1 MKFGVPW
8 GAKKGIR
15 PDARETAME
24 AARRSGMSLDDWLNS
39 VIMHQAAQAG
49 VQPYAP
55 APAKKGK
62 RKGQQEAPQAGQ
74 QPDPRALAAVNNRL
88 DDLSRRIEQFTG
100 AAAQAQAPQARA
112 PQRPVRSQGPDQRAE
127 LIGRLDRY
135 VHNAQPQA
143 QAPMPQRQQ
152 PRQMP
157 PQRSQ
162 PAAPPA
168 MNQALADIAARKQML
183 SGGGAPPPPPPRR
196 ASSPADYAP
205 PATRAQQQAQAAAQA
220 AKHHAAM
227 PAPLPTQDLSGL
239 EEQLRKITDQIETL
253 RQPGVEQAINALRA
267 ELGEIGHALGEAVPR
282 HSIETIEHQIHGLT
296 QRIAEGRENGVDH
309 NALGGIE
316 HGLMEVRDALHG
328 LTPAENLIGFND
340 AVAGLAQKIDLIVAQ
355 KDPESM
361 AQLENAIT
369 TLRSMANHVA
379 SNDAVGALSA
389 EVQALADKVDY
400 IARASANTD
409 ALSSLEARIDALGQ
423 ALAERAQAGN
433 AVPPRLEALVQSLAD
448 KIEQIQAAQQAHGD
462 VMTEGH
468 VLDDR
473 IAMLVDRL
481 DASDSRLGQLE
492 AVERGLADLL
502 MHIEQQQQ
510 STNATAGQDG
520 EAMAVDA
527 LKHDFAQA
535 QEALKFDLAQAQEA
549 LKSDLTNSLTHS
561 LVHSQDEIKGDIAR
575 TQNALDQ
582 VHGTLGELVGRLAA
596 IEQSIRSETHA
607 AAAAPAPAY
616 ADVAHEGHYAHED
629 PYAHE
634 GTPYAHDEEP
644 LELNHPVGKVAV
656 RLVEDAA
663 PGMSAFDGMLPPR
676 SAQPEPTAL
685 AEPEQPMPVEPEL
698 FAPPIQ
704 PEHAPMF
711 AAPEPVAAT
720 DTERMD
726 HADYVDHIDHVGHS
740 DYMEATEQAVAPHAP
755 LPPAPQLEAQLEAL
769 RAQAAP
775 TFAPRAEAP
784 SFEAPYV
791 EAPQAEAPP
800 TQPQKRMAPGHGPI
814 NPDLP
819 PDEPLEPGSGPP
831 PLRAHPGAR
840 IGASEAASN
849 HAGESADEASGGKLS
864 FIAAARRA
872 AQAAMQQEP
881 APPSL
886 EADYEE
892 EAPETATHPLR
903 KRMMRRVKS
912 LFVAASI
919 VAIVVGSVQIAAT
932 YLKLGKPGAPA
943 TRTTQQHLGK
953 TSERANAGPETA
965 NANRVRQAGDSTA
978 AVTAPSRIAAT
989 PLALVPPSTSID
1001 LLAPPD
1007 QTVRVATMPA
1017 PDPRRASVAASND
1030 ATSPDITGSIPQAT
1044 ANRSTRAPAVGTS
1057 NLPIAIG
1064 GPRLRQAAT
1073 AGNAAAAY
1081 EVATR
1086 FAEGRGVP
1094 ANLAKA
1100 ARWYERA
1107 ANKGLAPAEF
1117 RLASLFEKGQGVK
1130 KNLARARALYFAAA
1144 RQGHAKAMHNLA
1156 VLYAEGIEGK
1166 PDYTT
1171 AVQWFRDAAAHGVS
1185 DSQYNLGVL
1194 YARGI
1199 GVEKDLAESY
1209 KWFALAAKHGDKQAA
1224 RKRDEVASHL
1234 DKKALAAARQAVAK
1248 FVPKPQPRQATTVPA
1263 PPGGWDK
1270 TAAAPAARTTA
1281 DSAQAF
1287 VAGKQ

>member
-39 VIMHQAAQAG
+39 VIMQQAAQAG
-49 VQPYAP
+49 VQPCAP
-55 APAKKGK
+55 APAPANKSK
-62 RKGQQEAPQAGQ
+62 RKGRQEAPQDAQ

-100 AAAQAQAPQARA
+100 AGPAAHA
-112 PQRPVRSQGPDQRAE
+112 PQRPVQSHGPDQRAE

-135 VHNAQPQA
+135 VQNAPPQA
-143 QAPMPQRQQ
+143 QAPMQPRQQ
-152 PRQMP
+152 PVSHQMP
-157 PQRSQ
+157 PRRTRL
-162 PAAPPA
+162 AASAA
-168 MNQALADIAARKQML
+168 MGQALADIAARKQML
-183 SGGGAPPPPPPRR
+183 SGGAPPPQRR

-205 PATRAQQQAQAAAQA
+205 PATRAQQQAAQAAAQA
-220 AKHHAAM
+220 AV
-227 PAPLPTQDLSGL
+227 PTQDLSGL

-267 ELGEIGHALGEAVPR
+267 ELGEIGHALGEAMPQ
-282 HSIETIEHQIHGLT
+282 HSIETIEHQIQGLT
-296 QRIAEGRENGVDH
+296 QRIAEGRQNGVDH
-309 NALGGIE
+309 NALAGIE
-316 HGLMEVRDALHG
+316 HGLTEVRDALHG
-328 LTPAENLIGFND
+328 LTPAENLVGFND

-355 KDPESM
+355 KDPETM

-369 TLRSMANHVA
+369 TLRGMANHVA
-379 SNDAVGALSA
+379 SNDAVGALAA
-389 EVQALADKVDY
+389 EVQALADKVDH
-400 IARASANTD
+400 IARASTNSD

-423 ALAERAQAGN
+423 ALVERAQAGN

-448 KIEQIQAAQQAHGD
+448 KIEQIQAAQQTHGD
-462 VMTEGH
+462 VMTDGH

-473 IAMLVDRL
+473 IAMLVERL

-502 MHIEQQQQ
+502 MHIEQQQNTQ
-510 STNATAGQDG
+510 ATASPGGD
-520 EAMAVDA
+520 AVAVDA

-535 QEALKFDLAQAQEA
+535 QEALKYDLAQAQEA

-561 LVHSQDEIKGDIAR
+561 LAHSQDELKGDIAR

-596 IEQSIRSETHA
+596 IEQNIRSEPRA
-607 AAAAPAPAY
+607 ATAAPAPAH
-616 ADVAHEGHYAHED
+616 ADVSHQGHYAHDE
-629 PYAHE
+629 YAHSE
-634 GTPYAHDEEP
+634 AYGHDEEP
-644 LELNHPVGKVAV
+644 LELNHPVGKLAV
-656 RLVEDAA
+656 RLVEDVA

-676 SAQPEPTAL
+676 SAQPEPVAQ
-685 AEPEQPMPVEPEL
+685 AELEQSMPVEPEL

-704 PEHAPMF
+704 PEPAPMM
-711 AAPEPVAAT
+711 ATPGPVAAT

-726 HADYVDHIDHVGHS
+726 QVDYLDHIDHVDHPEH
-740 DYMEATEQAVAPHAP
+740 MEAMEQAEPPHAP

-775 TFAPRAEAP
+775 AF
-784 SFEAPYV
+784 
-791 EAPQAEAPP
+791 APQAEAPP
-800 TQPQKRMAPGHGPI
+800 FEAAHFEAPQVEVPPPRRMAPGHGPI

-831 PLRAHPGAR
+831 TLRAHRGAR
-840 IGASEAASN
+840 IGGSEASDRM
-849 HAGESADEASGGKLS
+849 GGSADEPNGGKLS

-872 AQAAMQQEP
+872 AQAAMQQEQ

-886 EADYEE
+886 EADYED
-892 EAPETATHPLR
+892 EAPETETRPLR
-903 KRMMRRVKS
+903 QRMMRRVKS

-932 YLKLGKPGAPA
+932 YFNFGRSGAPA
-943 TRTTQQHLGK
+943 THTTQQHLSEI
-953 TSERANAGPETA
+953 SERAAVGPATA
-965 NANRVRQAGDSTA
+965 NVNRAPQTGDSVA
-978 AVTAPSRIAAT
+978 AVIAPSRTAAT
-989 PLALVPPSTSID
+989 PLALVPPSASID

-1007 QTVRVATMPA
+1007 QTVHIATQPA
-1017 PDPRRASVAASND
+1017 PNPRRESGTASKGAS
-1030 ATSPDITGSIPQAT
+1030 SPDITGSIPQT
-1044 ANRSTRAPAVGTS
+1044 PADHS
-1057 NLPIAIG
+1057 ALASPAAAQDLPIAIG
-1064 GPRLRQAAT
+1064 GPRLRQAAA

-1081 EVATR
+1081 EVAMR

-1094 ANLAKA
+1094 ANLAEA

-1107 ANKGLAPAEF
+1107 ASKGLAPAEF

-1130 KNLARARALYFAAA
+1130 KNLARARSLYSAAA

-1156 VLYAEGIEGK
+1156 VLYAEGVDGK

-1171 AVQWFRDAAAHGVS
+1171 AVQWFRDAAEHGVS

-1199 GVEKDLAESY
+1199 GVDKDLAESY
-1209 KWFALAAKHGDKQAA
+1209 KWFALAAKHGDKEAA
-1224 RKRDEVASHL
+1224 RKRDEIASHL
-1234 DKKALAAARQAVAK
+1234 DKKALAAARQAVSQ
-1248 FVPKPQPRQATTVPA
+1248 FVPRPQPQQATTVPT
-1263 PPGGWDK
+1263 PSGGWDK
-1270 TAAAPAARTTA
+1270 TATAGPDTRATAR
-1281 DSAQAF
+1281 SAQAF
-1287 VAGKQ
+1287 PVGKR